1 MASNLTVTFPP
12 ATGAPLPPVEL
23 APFGNE
29 SASTKDSLQN
39 YVDGV
44 LLPTTPVTCYA
55 KPQDQYIKGRQEYP
69 R

>member
-1 MASNLTVTFPP
+1 MASNIVVSFPP
-12 ATGAPLPPVEL
+12 AVGAPIPPVEL

-39 YVDGV
+39 YVSGV
-44 LLPTTPVTCYA
+44 LLPTTPVTSYA
-55 KPQDQYIKGRQEYP
+55 RPHEVYINGRQEYP